1 MEKIKISN
9 KIFKEKLKEKHKI
22 QNVINYY
29 GLIEQTGSIFFECKA
44 CGTFSASEYSEV
56 LIRDK
61 NFKSLTKNN
70 KGFIQLLSLLPKSYP
85 GQSIL
90 TEDIG
95 EIVENNCKKCKGKK
109 KFLVHGRAEKSEIRG
124 CSDVWIKM

>member
-1 MEKIKISN
+1 M
-9 KIFKEKLKEKHKI
+9 
-22 QNVINYY
+22 
-29 GLIEQTGSIFFECKA
+29 
-44 CGTFSASEYSEV
+44 

-61 NFKSLTKNN
+61 NFKTLPKNK
-70 KGFIQLLSLLPKSYP
+70 KGFIQLLSLLHKNYP

-95 EIVENNCKKCKGKK
+95 EIIENNCEKCRGKK

-124 CSDVWIKM
+124 CSDI

>member
-22 QNVINYY
+22 KNVINYY
-29 GLIEQTGSIFFECKA
+29 GLIEQTGSIFFECRE
-44 CGTFSASEYSEV
+44 CGSFSASEYSEV

-61 NFKSLTKNN
+61 NFKTLPKNK

-90 TEDIG
+90 TEAIV
-95 EIVENNCKKCKGKK
+95 EIIENNCEKC
-109 KFLVHGRAEKSEIRG
+109 REKEIFGSR
-124 CSDVWIKM
+124 